1 LRTAKEA
8 ILRPIYENG
17 QTRAAEEATIR
28 MAAERWGVS
37 FAKLPIQYRVDWA
50 LIRGGAVAAWCECK
64 RRHNNKGKYSSLMLS
79 LSKVTHG
86 LELARQTGLPFLVVV
101 EWDDCLAYWKADRI
115 SGVRLGGRV
124 DRGDWQDVEPVV
136 DIGVELFVGL

>member
-1 LRTAKEA
+1 M
-8 ILRPIYENG
+8 RPIYENG
-17 QTRAAEEATIR
+17 ATLAAEEATIR
-28 MAAERWGVS
+28 RVADRWGVT
-37 FAKLPIQYRVDWA
+37 FQKLPIQYRVDWA
-50 LIRGGAVAAWCECK
+50 LIRDGKVACWCECK
-64 RRHNNKGKYSSLMLS
+64 RRHNNKGKYPSLMLS

-101 EWDDCLAYWKADRI
+101 EWDDALAYWKADRI

-136 DIGVELFVGL
+136 DIGIELFTEL

>member
-1 LRTAKEA
+1 M
-8 ILRPIYENG
+8 RPIYENG
-17 QTRAAEEATIR
+17 ATLAAEEATIR
-28 MAAERWGVS
+28 RVADRWGVT
-37 FAKLPIQYRVDWA
+37 FQKLPIQYRVDWA
-50 LIRGGAVAAWCECK
+50 LIRDGKVACWCECK
-64 RRHNNKGKYSSLMLS
+64 RRHNNKGKYPSLMLS

-136 DIGVELFVGL
+136 DIGIELFTEL